1 MLDRV
6 TAQDAYPPPAA
17 GAGAQFDPPPPCHH
31 PQCPHLA
38 SKVTPTEV
46 TPTEVNPREV
56 LAQRLLGGAL
66 MLVLIGF
73 AGLLW
78 GIDGAFRILFTVYT
92 VWAGFWLYALFVK
105 RPTV

>member
-1 MLDRV
+1 M
-6 TAQDAYPPPAA
+6 TAPQPTGVYPGAVPYPPPAA
-17 GAGAQFDPPPPCHH
+17 GPATPGDPSHPCHH
-31 PQCPHLA
+31 EGCTHLA
-38 SKVTPTEV
+38 SEV
-46 TPTEVNPREV
+46 TPRDV
-56 LAQRLLGGAL
+56 LTQRLLGGAM

-73 AGLLW
+73 TGLLW

>member
-1 MLDRV
+1 V
-6 TAQDAYPPPAA
+6 T
-17 GAGAQFDPPPPCHH
+17 
-31 PQCPHLA
+31 
-38 SKVTPTEV
+38 
-46 TPTEVNPREV
+46 PREV

-73 AGLLW
+73 TGLLW

-92 VWAGFWLYALFVK
+92 VWAGFWLYALFVR